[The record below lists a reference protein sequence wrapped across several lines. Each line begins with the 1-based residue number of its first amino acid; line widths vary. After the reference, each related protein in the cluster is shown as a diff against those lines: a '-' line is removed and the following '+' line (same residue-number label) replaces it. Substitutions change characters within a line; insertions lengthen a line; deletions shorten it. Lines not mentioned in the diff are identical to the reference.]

1 MFKLSLHSINDDH
14 LIIDITPDEHFK
26 NNQPAID
33 HILTQI
39 IKDHFKFLYIRKHK
53 QDPFIKLLAN
63 SYTIEDLVYTV
74 DNNLSK
80 QLESFIDHLVPETSV
95 ITFYKD
101 NDTYSYQYLGEKDK
115 IIFFKQLRYDNDYE
129 PVIKIPILK

>member
-39 IKDHFKFLYIRKHK
+39 IKDHFKFLYIRKHRNE
-53 QDPFIKLLAN
+53 PFVKLLVN
-63 SYTIEDLVYTV
+63 SRTMTDLVYTV
-74 DNNLSK
+74 DETLH
-80 QLESFIDHLVPETSV
+80 LESFIDNLIPKISL
-95 ITFYKD
+95 ITFYNGLEIK
-101 NDTYSYQYLGEKDK
+101 TYRYLGQEKNTLTFEQVKYKYAD
-115 IIFFKQLRYDNDYE
+115 I
-129 PVIKIPILK
+129 